1 MALART
7 DTELAEAWPQP
18 SLLDRVSLHLLDAG
32 SGRLPLPL
40 DGSAHGFRVHT
51 RCRLVDERSW
61 QLEIMLTAMGGRPEG
76 AGIQVR
82 LGLESEG
89 ALRFMI
95 PGCLYPLPAEARAS
109 SPVYSEYPD
118 PDHPLESDHWS
129 FDVDRASHPVVF
141 GWTQDAC
148 WALLVDESSSL
159 GPTGIGFAGSA
170 GERYLLA
177 NFPGREEPVV
187 YGGDKQVHPALTPV
201 HSWFAGE
208 TVVLRLRAMVGAPDL
223 HAYDAILRDLYSGR
237 QSAHPFNRWLDPQRA
252 AALAAEG
259 LFRWHYRPEHRIL
272 AETAVFERGLDG
284 RNPVAGDRLAM
295 HVAWLSGVP
304 TAAALLEQGR
314 RERRDDYI
322 TAATGVLDHIASAL
336 APCGAFWGQW
346 TLESGWTTGWSRGK
360 RALHARTAA
369 EATLFLLRAL
379 ASEEARGVEHPLWR
393 QAARSN
399 LRYAIGAQRADG
411 AFPAS
416 FDCQTGAALT
426 WDGCAGM
433 LWIAALVEGR
443 SEVAIHAALR
453 AAERAGAYYR
463 RFVLDELLYGAPED
477 VELGPTSEDGY
488 NAVIAYVSLHEATAD
503 PEWLELARRA
513 GDWTMTFRLGHNLE
527 LPEHTLMRTYDFRS
541 RGADIA
547 STANQHLHSYGLIC
561 LPEMLRLSRLSG
573 DDYYR
578 QRTRDNLHC
587 FLQFVARED
596 GDFNAR
602 KGMVTERYY
611 HTRCFGPKGG
621 ILPLAHAWSAGLLL
635 YACQA
640 ARDYG
645 RELEL

>member
-7 DTELAEAWPQP
+7 DSGLAEAWPQP
-18 SLLDRVSLHLLDAG
+18 SLLERVSLHLLDAG

-40 DGSAHGFRVHT
+40 DGTAHGFRVHT

-61 QLEIMLTAMGGRPEG
+61 QLEIMLTAMGGRPQG
-76 AGIQVR
+76 GGIQVR
-82 LGLESEG
+82 LGLDREG
-89 ALRFMI
+89 AARFMV
-95 PGCLYPLPAEARAS
+95 PGCLYPRPAEARAT
-109 SPVYSEYPD
+109 SPVYAEDPD
-118 PDHPLESDHWS
+118 PDNPLESDHWS
-129 FDVDRASHPVVF
+129 FDIDRASHPVVL
-141 GWTQDAC
+141 GWTADAC
-148 WALLVDESSSL
+148 WALVVEESSSL
-159 GPTGIGFAGSA
+159 GPTGVGFYGSA
-170 GERYLLA
+170 VERYLLA
-177 NFPGREEPVV
+177 NFPGREEPLV
-187 YGGDKQVHPALTPV
+187 YGGGKELGPALTPV
-201 HSWFAGE
+201 HEWFAGE
-208 TVVLRLRAMVGAPDL
+208 TVVLRLRATVAAPDF
-223 HAYDAILRDLYSGR
+223 HAYDGVLRALYADR
-237 QSAHPFNRWLDPQRA
+237 QSAHPLKRWLDPQRA

-259 LFRWHYRPEHRIL
+259 LLRWHYRPERRIL
-272 AETAVFERGLDG
+272 AETAGFERGLEGKD
-284 RNPVAGDRLAM
+284 PVAGDRLAM

-304 TAAALLEQGR
+304 AAAALLEQGR
-314 RERRDDYI
+314 RERRDDFVG
-322 TAATGVLDHIASAL
+322 AATAVLDHIASAL

-346 TLESGWTTGWSRGK
+346 TLESGWTTGWNHDH
-360 RALHARTAA
+360 RALHARTTA

-379 ASEEARGVEHPLWR
+379 RTEEERGVDHPLWR

-399 LRYAIGAQRADG
+399 LRYAIAAQRADG

-416 FDCQTGAALT
+416 FDCESGAGLS
-426 WDGCAGM
+426 WEGCAGM

-443 SEVAIHAALR
+443 AEAGTHAALR
-453 AAERAGAYYR
+453 AAERAGAFYR

-477 VELGPTSEDGY
+477 VELAPTSEDGY
-488 NAVIAYVSLHEATAD
+488 NAVIAYLCLYEASAD

-513 GDWTMTFRLGHNLE
+513 ADWTMSFRLGHNLA

-547 STANQHLHSYGLIC
+547 SPVNQHLHAYGLIC
-561 LPEMLRLSRLSG
+561 LPEMLRLARLSG

-578 QRTRDNLHC
+578 ERTRDNLHC
-587 FLQFVARED
+587 FLQFIARED

-611 HTRCFGPKGG
+611 HTRCFGPRGG

-640 ARDYG
+640 AREHA